1 MSEKEILIQA
11 TGIKKSYNTSKT
23 NKLEVL
29 RGIDLKV
36 YKGEIVAI
44 VGKSGTGKST
54 LLHILGT
61 LDKPDE
67 GKLLF
72 RDKDIFE
79 GTEREIASFR
89 NTKIGFIFQFHHLL
103 PEFTSLENVMIAM
116 MINGKSDRDKALEL
130 MKEVGVESRANHKP
144 SQISGGEAQRVAIA
158 RALVNSPELV
168 LADEPTGNLDTAN
181 ANAVI
186 ELIFQLRNKFNMAFV
201 IVTHNEEFA
210 SKCDRVIKMSD
221 GYITSY

>member
-1 MSEKEILIQA
+1 M
-11 TGIKKSYNTSKT
+11 
-23 NKLEVL
+23 